1 MDLGRFDFL
10 PKDPVR
16 RFLVSLGLI
25 FTASG
30 IGAGIVVGMAAG
42 AQGREMGLS
51 IALALGMAWVST
63 GITWWLMRTVLIPSF
78 RAIADHLEALA
89 KGEFGHPVPKMRGNE
104 LFGRTA
110 ESLEALTAFLRANSK
125 ALQDA
130 SGKVRR
136 HALSLSTAAEE
147 MNAASQEITSTVQQ
161 ISRGMETQASR
172 TSETSEVMSTMSA
185 NVKQMAEKSAA
196 VAEASA
202 QAWESALKGGDAV
215 KDAVKKINEIA
226 ANAGE
231 SARTVEGLG
240 RTSKKIGQ
248 VVQIITGI
256 ADQTNLLALNAAIEA
271 ARAGEA
277 GRGFAVVAEEVRKL
291 AEGSAKAAGE
301 INKLVREIQSETD
314 RAVARMG
321 EGASELKE
329 GREVVHGAGAALEE
343 IIRVVKKV
351 DELAKDIFQ
360 LTQKQAQG
368 TDQVFKAVEE
378 IASVAEETAAGTEE
392 ASAST
397 EEQTASMEEMVT
409 AARELADTAEQLG
422 LLVQRFRSEA

>member
-1 MDLGRFDFL
+1 MMKRRDPLQTFMMMTVASVTGFALAMGACLAYWLELPPSKTLILLGVVLVGVLGTLAILALSARRMLDKPLKDLDEYLRTLALGDFAKPVPDMPGEGRFDSLQRSLESLSTFL
-10 PKDPVR
+10 R
-16 RFLVSLGLI
+16 QNGQALQE
-25 FTASG
+25 ASG
-30 IGAGIVVGMAAG
+30 
-42 AQGREMGLS
+42 R
-51 IALALGMAWVST
+51 
-63 GITWWLMRTVLIPSF
+63 
-78 RAIADHLEALA
+78 
-89 KGEFGHPVPKMRGNE
+89 
-104 LFGRTA
+104 
-110 ESLEALTAFLRANSK
+110 
-125 ALQDA
+125 
-130 SGKVRR
+130 VRR
-136 HALSLSTAAEE
+136 HALSLSSSAEE

-172 TSETSEVMSTMSA
+172 TSETSEVMNAMSQ
-185 NVKQMAEKSAA
+185 NVKQMADRSAA

-202 QAWESALKGGDAV
+202 QAWEAALKGGAAV
-215 KDAVKKINEIA
+215 KEAVRKISEIS

-231 SARTVEGLG
+231 SARGVEGLG

-329 GREVVHGAGAALEE
+329 GRDVVHSAGNALED
-343 IIRVVKKV
+343 IIKVVRRV

-360 LTQKQAQG
+360 LTQKQQLG
-368 TDQVFKAVEE
+368 TEQVVKAVEE
-378 IASVAEETAAGTEE
+378 IASVAEETAAGTQQ

-397 EEQTASMEEMVT
+397 QEQTASMEEMVT

-422 LLVQRFRSEA
+422 SLVKRFRAEA